1 MICSLARVKY
11 LNTILF
17 YHKRRGYCLQ
27 FKMHKLKANL
37 NYLWISKHKNHLPL
51 YVMEP
56 GLRCPEVELSG
67 DALVRQADVGDSVG
81 LFLRPAECLRSDA
94 MGMVAFMGP
103 CLTGEDFL
111 VRDAVDM
118 IVNSHP
124 MGNRIVVE
132 SPRSEH

>member
-1 MICSLARVKY
+1 MEYEFR
-11 LNTILF
+11 N
-17 YHKRRGYCLQ
+17 
-27 FKMHKLKANL
+27 M
-37 NYLWISKHKNHLPL
+37 KNNKPL

-67 DALVRQADVGDSVG
+67 EALVRQADVGESVG

-103 CLTGEDFL
+103 CLTGDDFL

-124 MGNRIVVE
+124 LRNLTVE
-132 SPRSEH
+132 MPRSAH